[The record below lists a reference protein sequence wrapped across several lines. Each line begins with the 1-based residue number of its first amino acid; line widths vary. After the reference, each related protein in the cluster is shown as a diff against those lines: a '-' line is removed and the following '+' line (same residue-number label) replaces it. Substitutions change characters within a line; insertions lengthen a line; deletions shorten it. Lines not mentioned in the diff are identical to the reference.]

1 MSKKKK
7 EHNEQKLPQK
17 PKPSGPRIVQEG
29 FAIKEKEKKD
39 ENVKIKKKKKKRY
52 LVLTFSPYFGIL
64 RDMGYEFKRGIP
76 TEVKDEDVEK
86 LLGKH
91 NFLKEVEK
99 WA

>member
-7 EHNEQKLPQK
+7 EHNEQKLPKK
-17 PKPSGPRIVQEG
+17 PKPSGPRIIQEG
-29 FAIKEKEKKD
+29 FGKEEKEP
-39 ENVKIKKKKKKRY
+39 ENVEIKKKKKKRY